1 MREGDEKGMRR
12 SWRGKEC
19 IERNGLT
26 PVDGKGCGWCTDC
39 RNGTLKAGLN
49 N

>member
-1 MREGDEKGMRR
+1 MRRR

-26 PVDGKGCGWCTDC
+26 PVDGKGCGWCTEWNVES
-39 RNGTLKAGLN
+39 RFE
-49 N
+49 